1 MNEQSPA
8 EQLWTL
14 TEQISQKLD
23 SGCPYEAD
31 LLRLRHLI
39 HENLPSEIRE
49 EMGECWDRFRRKY
62 SDLVRKLYRQ
72 DSFAVITPEEAQ
84 TVFQGSDLKKQKKI
98 LFDLEECLDPWRSAE
113 IPWIR
118 EAGDLLE
125 QVIVSTG
132 DEDIAEYAAEILRQ
146 YGYPPYLILEEYLD
160 ELSEDIRLIAEDLLE
175 EE

>member
-1 MNEQSPA
+1 MSEQSPA

-14 TEQISQKLD
+14 TEQTTQKLD

-39 HENLPSEIRE
+39 HENLPSVIAE
-49 EMGECWDRFRRKY
+49 EMGGYWNRFRAQY
-62 SDLVRKLYRQ
+62 SSLVRKLYRQ
-72 DSFAVITPEEAQ
+72 DSFAGITREEAQ
-84 TVFQGSDLKKQKKI
+84 AVFQTDDLKKQKKI

-125 QVIVSTG
+125 QVIVSTD

-146 YGYPPYLILEEYLD
+146 YGYPPYLILEEHID